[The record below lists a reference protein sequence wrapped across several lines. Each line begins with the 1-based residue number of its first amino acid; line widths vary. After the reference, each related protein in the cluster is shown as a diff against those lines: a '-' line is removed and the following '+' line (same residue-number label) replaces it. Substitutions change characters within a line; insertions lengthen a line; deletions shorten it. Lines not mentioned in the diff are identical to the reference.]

1 MEKLVTSCALN
12 ENNVGKNEGWTM
24 YRKKIKGIM
33 TVAVALALTVTP
45 LAVPMQNHTAD
56 SVIEV
61 SAKTKMTWK
70 KAKKKLVRWMKK
82 RGEYNK
88 DYDLVYD
95 HYDNE
100 QKQYVFH
107 YYNFVND
114 HTATMN
120 WYYVSKKTGKITS
133 ML

>member
-1 MEKLVTSCALN
+1 
-12 ENNVGKNEGWTM
+12 
-24 YRKKIKGIM
+24 M

-88 DYDLVYD
+88 NYDLVYD

>member
-1 MEKLVTSCALN
+1 MNRRRIKAILALSLA
-12 ENNVGKNEGWTM
+12 
-24 YRKKIKGIM
+24 
-33 TVAVALALTVTP
+33 TVLTVTP
-45 LAVPMQNHTAD
+45 LTPMQNHTAD
-56 SVIEV
+56 SAIEV

-88 DYDLVYD
+88 NYDLVYD

>member
-1 MEKLVTSCALN
+1 MNRRRIKAILALSLA
-12 ENNVGKNEGWTM
+12 
-24 YRKKIKGIM
+24 
-33 TVAVALALTVTP
+33 TVLTVTP
-45 LAVPMQNHTAD
+45 LTPMQNHTAD

-88 DYDLVYD
+88 NYDLVYD